1 MAARH
6 PAPRPRHA
14 PTPNP
19 SSIVTYP
26 RLRDRIA
33 RRLPVSATT
42 LPGAALSLLVWVITF
57 SLVTA
62 VTVGTW
68 RGLTG
73 SGQVD
78 RTLTPY
84 QASAAEASVHCEE
97 DEVLARNSI
106 PGPWVCIPLDALT
119 DSIGD

>member
-1 MAARH
+1 MTARH

-14 PTPNP
+14 PTPT
-19 SSIVTYP
+19 VRYP

-42 LPGAALSLLVWVITF
+42 LPGAALSLLVWVICG
-57 SLVTA
+57 SLATA

-73 SGQVD
+73 TDQVD
-78 RTLTPY
+78 RTLTPS
-84 QASAAEASVHCEE
+84 QASAAEQSAHCEE
-97 DEVLARNSI
+97 DEALIRNSI
-106 PGPWVCIPLDALT
+106 PGPWVCIPLDALK
-119 DSIGD
+119 D